1 MAMKKEIIEKHK
13 HGATFTHL
21 CSMYGKPKST
31 IFSILKDKEKFMEA
45 KVSKSINKL
54 VKTRN
59 SNTEEMEEVV
69 MVLIK
74 ERERADDSL

>member
-1 MAMKKEIIEKHK
+1 M
-13 HGATFTHL
+13 HL

-45 KVSKSINKL
+45 KISMGITKL

-59 SNTEEMEEVV
+59 SNTEEMEEVL

-74 ERERADDSL
+74 EREHAGDSLRP